1 MNPQPVVYVASW
13 SRSGSTLLDL
23 MLGQIPGFVSVGEIR
38 FLWERGLRDR
48 QLCGCGVPVPE
59 CPFWSRV
66 LEEVFGREGRVDAPA
81 MVALW
86 RRVDGLRHLP
96 LQLSPGISRGHH
108 ADLTAFREVLGR
120 LYRAVGKIS
129 GAKVVVDSSKY
140 AAYARLMAAA
150 PGVDPLALHLV
161 RDSRA
166 VAYSWRRR
174 KRMPEVVGEERY
186 MPLKPPWKSALYWDL
201 EQLALHAVLRSF
213 RRHRLVRYDDVVS
226 RPDEVL
232 NAALGGLDLPVDSSF
247 LRGGRLS
254 VGPNHLVAGNPLR
267 FHRGELR
274 VQADV
279 EWRQKL
285 STGSR
290 WVVTA
295 LTWPLLAR
303 YGLLNRGH
311 GSPDRKY

>member
-1 MNPQPVVYVASW
+1 VNPQPVVYVASW

-38 FLWERGLRDR
+38 FLWERGLSEH
-48 QLCGCGVPVPE
+48 QLCGCGAPVPA

-66 LEEVFGREGRVDAPA
+66 LEEVFGRGGRVDPEA

-86 RRVDGLRHLP
+86 RRVDGLRRLP
-96 LQLSPGISRGHH
+96 RQLTPGIYPGHD
-108 ADLTAFREVLGR
+108 ADLTAFHEVLGR
-120 LYRAVGKIS
+120 LYRAIGAVS
-129 GAKVVVDSSKY
+129 GARVVVDSSKY
-140 AAYARLMAAA
+140 AAYARLLARA
-150 PGVDPLALHLV
+150 PGLDVLGLHLV

-174 KRMPEVVGEERY
+174 KRMPEVVPGERY

-201 EQLALHAVLRSF
+201 EHLALHAVLGSF
-213 RRHRLVRYDDVVS
+213 RRYRLVRYDDLVS
-226 RPDEVL
+226 RPEEVL
-232 NAALGGLDLPVDSSF
+232 TAALERLDLAIDPNF
-247 LRGGRLS
+247 LRGGRMTLGS
-254 VGPNHLVAGNPLR
+254 NHMVAGNPLR

-274 VQADV
+274 VQADT
-279 EWRQKL
+279 EWRQGL
-285 STGSR
+285 SAGSK

-303 YGLLNRGH
+303 YGFLTR
-311 GSPDRKY
+311 

>member
-1 MNPQPVVYVASW
+1 VNPQPVVYVASW

-38 FLWERGLRDR
+38 FLWERGLGER

-59 CPFWSRV
+59 CPFWTRV
-66 LEEVFGREGRVDAPA
+66 LEEVFGAEGRVDADA

-86 RRVDGLRHLP
+86 RRVDGLRRLP
-96 LQLSPGISRGHH
+96 LQFAPGISRGHE
-108 ADLTAFREVLGR
+108 ADITAFREVLGR
-120 LYRAVGKIS
+120 LYRAVGAVS

-140 AAYARLMAAA
+140 AAYAGLMAGA
-150 PGVDPLALHLV
+150 PGVDPRALHLV

-174 KRMPEVVGEERY
+174 KRMPEVVREERY

-201 EQLALHAVLRSF
+201 EHLALHAVLRSF
-213 RRHRLVRYDDVVS
+213 RSYRLLRYDDLVS
-226 RPDEVL
+226 RPEEML
-232 NAALGGLDLPVDSSF
+232 NAALTGLDLSTDSSF

-254 VGPNHLVAGNPLR
+254 VGPNHMVAGNPLR

-279 EWRQKL
+279 EWRQGL
-285 STGSR
+285 GAGSR

-303 YGLLNRGH
+303 YGFLTR
-311 GSPDRKY
+311 

>member
-1 MNPQPVVYVASW
+1 M
-13 SRSGSTLLDL
+13 
-23 MLGQIPGFVSVGEIR
+23 I
-38 FLWERGLRDR
+38 
-48 QLCGCGVPVPE
+48 
-59 CPFWSRV
+59 
-66 LEEVFGREGRVDAPA
+66 
-81 MVALW
+81 ALW
-86 RRVDGLRHLP
+86 RRVDGLRRLP
-96 LQLSPGISRGHH
+96 LQVTPGISRGHE

-120 LYRAVGKIS
+120 LYRAVGTAS

-140 AAYARLMAAA
+140 AAYAGLMAAA
-150 PGVDPLALHLV
+150 PGVDPRALHLV

-201 EQLALHAVLRSF
+201 EHLALHVVLRSF
-213 RRHRLVRYDDVVS
+213 RRYRLLRYDDLVS

-232 NAALGGLDLPVDSSF
+232 NATLAGLDLPADSSF

-254 VGPNHLVAGNPLR
+254 VGPNHMVAGNPLR

-274 VQADV
+274 VQADA
-279 EWRQKL
+279 EWRKQL
-285 STGSR
+285 GAGSR

-303 YGLLNRGH
+303 YGFLTR
-311 GSPDRKY
+311 